1 MMFSVVSGYLSKKRP
16 FYILSCA
23 IFIEMIITTYAILVL
38 FRTFPPKDE
47 ISTFTTIH
55 VVIVIASFGLT
66 SNFVFVTFFA
76 MCNLNADKR
85 VAGVHYTI
93 MASMSNFSNFIHKT
107 YIFYVI
113 EAFGIFYP

>member
-1 MMFSVVSGYLSKKRP
+1 
-16 FYILSCA
+16 
-23 IFIEMIITTYAILVL
+23 MIIATYAILVL
-38 FRTFPPKDE
+38 FRTFPAKDE
-47 ISTFTTIH
+47 ISMFTTIH
-55 VVIVIASFGLT
+55 VVVVIASFGFT